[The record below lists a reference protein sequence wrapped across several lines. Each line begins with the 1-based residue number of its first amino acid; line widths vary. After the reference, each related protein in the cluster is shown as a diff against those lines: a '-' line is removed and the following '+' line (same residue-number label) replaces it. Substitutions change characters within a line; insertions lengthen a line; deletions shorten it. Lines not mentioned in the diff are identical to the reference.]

1 MCTKWDQI
9 RRVAMKCQKWQEN
22 LGEDEVKAM
31 DDLRKCPHIVNVE
44 AVYNKVDY
52 KARNGVKYPVFAIV
66 MEYCN
71 NGSFFQYARIIG
83 DGNRIN
89 LVRMY
94 FRQLVAAL
102 EAMREKNIIHRDL
115 KPNNVMIGE
124 KGELK
129 VIDFGLC
136 VFGERARGD
145 CGTKGFKAPELKAG
159 RIYNSKADI
168 YSAGAMLFVLLYG
181 FPLPFTPGNDKKN
194 FWRGITQYKS
204 WLKRRGNL
212 KEIKSGRAQELL
224 TFLGESGVG
233 YPIIL
238 IGEYEREPCY
248 SYEEAKEILQR
259 DGNRP
264 MEIHTLVGME
274 LIDGMLAEDP
284 AQRWDLREINAHE
297 FVTGAPE
304 ISEGDVLK
312 ALEELKEET
321 KNSNRG
327 NNSSV
332 KSYIK
337 FRGGAKGKSDE
348 PPFFTVPNLPDLDGD
363 YDDIVKDIKKRLKE
377 KNQEKLPYRPGRCL
391 TQVKYDADPE
401 EILGKLVFIFEKLW
415 KIVVH
420 KDIENYTIRVI
431 CDKENLPKVDALV
444 RVVWDEK
451 EELSVLEFR
460 NLHSDFFEFQSFFEG
475 VCRKYFRD

>member
-129 VIDFGLC
+129 VIDFGLS

-181 FPLPFTPGNDKKN
+181 FPLPLTPGNDKKN

-212 KEIKSGRAQELL
+212 KEIESGRAQELL
-224 TFLGESGVG
+224 TFLRESGVG
-233 YPIIL
+233 
-238 IGEYEREPCY
+238 
-248 SYEEAKEILQR
+248 
-259 DGNRP
+259 
-264 MEIHTLVGME
+264 
-274 LIDGMLAEDP
+274 
-284 AQRWDLREINAHE
+284 
-297 FVTGAPE
+297 
-304 ISEGDVLK
+304 
-312 ALEELKEET
+312 
-321 KNSNRG
+321 
-327 NNSSV
+327 
-332 KSYIK
+332 
-337 FRGGAKGKSDE
+337 
-348 PPFFTVPNLPDLDGD
+348 
-363 YDDIVKDIKKRLKE
+363 
-377 KNQEKLPYRPGRCL
+377 
-391 TQVKYDADPE
+391 
-401 EILGKLVFIFEKLW
+401 
-415 KIVVH
+415 
-420 KDIENYTIRVI
+420 
-431 CDKENLPKVDALV
+431 
-444 RVVWDEK
+444 
-451 EELSVLEFR
+451 
-460 NLHSDFFEFQSFFEG
+460 
-475 VCRKYFRD
+475 